1 MEQSSKIIGFVI
13 KKEKLGV
20 ECLVLLDQETSYFQ
34 TRIFNLCHESMFFE
48 IEVGQFFTWSTFYD
62 NFGLTYNVEKYY
74 PTEKEFQL
82 FLKNSNNFKF

>member
-1 MEQSSKIIGFVI
+1 
-13 KKEKLGV
+13 
-20 ECLVLLDQETSYFQ
+20 
-34 TRIFNLCHESMFFE
+34 MFFE

-82 FLKNSNNFKF
+82 FSKNSNNFKF